1 MGSGEMK
8 REHAFSG
15 LEAAIVLI
23 AFVVVATVF
32 SYTLLGTGF
41 FATSKAQDTA
51 VTGYKQ
57 ASAGVYIDGGLY
69 GELNSPPASNLDKL
83 SFYIAI
89 PETGMAEDLSG
100 MIMAYTKADT
110 PSPMTLS
117 LGPNPTSTT
126 FSVGGG
132 GTSTGVLMPGHKT
145 RINFAQLNGPTATD
159 WFSIEIKPKTG
170 AGYLLKRY
178 LPEGYEGGVIR

>member
-1 MGSGEMK
+1 MK
-8 REHAFSG
+8 SEHAFSG

-23 AFVVVATVF
+23 AFVVVAAVF
-32 SYTLLGTGF
+32 SYTMLGTGF
-41 FATSKAQDTA
+41 FATSKAQDTT

-69 GELNSPPASNLDKL
+69 GQLNSAPASNLNKL
-83 SFYIAI
+83 TFYIAI

-100 MIMAYTKADT
+100 MIMAYTRADS
-110 PSPMTLS
+110 PAPMTLS
-117 LGPNPTSTT
+117 LGPNPDADH

-145 RINFAQLNGPTATD
+145 RINFNNLNGPAATD
-159 WFSIEIKPKTG
+159 WFAIEVKPKVG

-178 LPEGYEGGVIR
+178 LPEGYQGGAIR

>member
-1 MGSGEMK
+1 MGDYMNNEN
-8 REHAFSG
+8 AFSG

-23 AFVVVATVF
+23 AFVVVAAVF

-41 FATSKAQDTA
+41 FATSKAQDTT

-69 GELNSPPASNLDKL
+69 GTLNAPPASNLDQL
-83 SFYIAI
+83 TFYIAI

-117 LGPNPTSTT
+117 LGATADATH

-132 GTSTGVLMPGHKT
+132 GSSTGVLMPGTKT

-170 AGYLLKRY
+170 AGYLLQRY
-178 LPEGYEGGVIR
+178 LPEGYLGGLIR